1 METAPV
7 PITLGTQKAALPAV
21 LSVVSGAPM
30 PSLGEVTGCQPEAD
44 GYMAWAQLVEALH
57 SVDELSRLARAL
69 AS

>member
-1 METAPV
+1 
-7 PITLGTQKAALPAV
+7 
-21 LSVVSGAPM
+21 M